1 MVETRFGPPAPILSV
16 KDPQSGRDSFLTD
29 PWHIDRELR
38 SAWMPFFCRT
48 DRGAACEDSF
58 IREVGR
64 WLPRLPEFHL
74 PPLNGQMLY
83 DAVAG
88 KYASAGSLDG

>member
-1 MVETRFGPPAPILSV
+1 MPEIEP
-16 KDPQSGRDSFLTD
+16 SFAGL
-29 PWHIDRELR
+29 IEVLL
-38 SAWMPFFCRT
+38 
-48 DRGAACEDSF
+48 EDSF
-58 IREVGR
+58 FREVGR